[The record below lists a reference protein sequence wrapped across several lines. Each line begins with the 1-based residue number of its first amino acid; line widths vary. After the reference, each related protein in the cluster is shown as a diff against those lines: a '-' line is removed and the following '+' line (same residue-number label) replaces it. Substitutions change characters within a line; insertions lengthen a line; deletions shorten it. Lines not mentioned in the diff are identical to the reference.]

1 MCPEMPQITK
11 AHQCEAKSPSNDR
24 NRLGELSK
32 VGVAVVLGVK
42 LNVSGKLI
50 VEAGLPPRLVLA
62 KPSMPGYQGL
72 AEFCAQSQRVRGH
85 LGSATK

>member
-11 AHQCEAKSPSNDR
+11 AHQCETKSPSNDR
-24 NRLGELSK
+24 NRLGELSE
-32 VGVAVVLGVK
+32 VEEAVVLGVK
-42 LNVSGKLI
+42 LFFNGNRM
-50 VEAGLPPRLVLA
+50 VEAGLLPRLVLA